1 MPLRHQHIPTCT
13 VLHDL
18 VPSNNSHSLYTHGC
32 PENYPPVYLSTVHI
46 PVLIDKQSGPSGL
59 GSARGRSSRYLQHTH
74 LASAAFLVKPILPV
88 VVLLSRLLTP
98 PHSALLATG
107 SFSGTLRA
115 LHTPVRSGVADA
127 CLQALPACHSR
138 HAQYQWKIPW
148 CYSKPLH
155 KGHPWCARVRRMIV
169 FRSNARSSEK
179 DWTPVS
185 S

>member
-1 MPLRHQHIPTCT
+1 MFLF
-13 VLHDL
+13 
-18 VPSNNSHSLYTHGC
+18 LYWQ
-32 PENYPPVYLSTVHI
+32 PV
-46 PVLIDKQSGPSGL
+46 IDRRSGSSGGL
-59 GSARGRSSRYLQHTH
+59 GSARGKSSRSRYLQHTH
-74 LASAAFLVKPILPV
+74 LASAALLVKPILPV

-107 SFSGTLRA
+107 SFSRTLQA